1 MNNLCIDLGCG
12 SRKKP
17 GMIGVDMAEAP
28 GVDVVVNF
36 EREPLPFPDRS
47 VKYVHLSHCMEHISK
62 PEAVFREISR
72 VCQDGAR
79 IDVWGP
85 YTWEN
90 SAFIFDHRNFFNEDH
105 FYHPCVWFPDFW
117 WSILQSRW
125 LLHGFTYV
133 VAEDVLRDIEA
144 QGLSAYFAIRYL
156 KGVVKEFCA
165 HIEVR
170 LQQDTPS
177 PALHRHLAVSREAA
191 RYRIP
196 WQVPE
201 PSSRNPVER
210 VLKRLGLGAVEADAV
225 LDGAPPCDPAAGQTG
240 SEA

>member
-12 SRKKP
+12 SKKKP
-17 GMIGVDMAEAP
+17 GMIGVDMAAAP
-28 GVDVVVNF
+28 GVDFVVNF
-36 EREPLPFPDRS
+36 ERDPLPFPDRS
-47 VKYVHLSHCMEHISK
+47 VKYVHLSHCMEHIAN
-62 PEAVFREISR
+62 PETVFKEIGR
-72 VCQDGAR
+72 VCQDGAC
-79 IDVWGP
+79 IDLWGP

-117 WSILQSRW
+117 WNILQSRW

-133 VAEDVLRDIEA
+133 VPEDVLRDIES

-170 LQQDTPS
+170 LQPDI
-177 PALHRHLAVSREAA
+177 PAPDMCRHLAFNRDAQ
-191 RYRIP
+191 RYLIP
-196 WQVPE
+196 WHS
-201 PSSRNPVER
+201 PSHAS
-210 VLKRLGLGAVEADAV
+210 LKPMPLLMRSLGVKPLDAAAW
-225 LDGAPPCDPAAGQTG
+225 LDGEPAG
-240 SEA
+240 SGA